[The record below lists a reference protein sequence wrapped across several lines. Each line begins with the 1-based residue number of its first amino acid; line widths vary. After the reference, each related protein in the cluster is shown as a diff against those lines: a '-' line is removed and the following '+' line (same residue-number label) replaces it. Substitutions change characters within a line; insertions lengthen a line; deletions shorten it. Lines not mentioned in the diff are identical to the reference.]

1 MPAARLPHR
10 HRRHC
15 RRSIAVRVEEGL
27 GDLERAPLIVMSKY
41 FMVLVHSRETR
52 SPGSVVLCVCV
63 RCLGNALMYRRKLA
77 RYVPYVGGGSRW
89 DRYGQRGAGWVV
101 TGLGGNGKRMA
112 RLLRIFVH
120 RLLRQHG
127 FEALLLGCWGEKS
140 EV

>member
-15 RRSIAVRVEEGL
+15 CRSIAVRVEEGL

-52 SPGSVVLCVCV
+52 SPGSVVLCVCE
-63 RCLGNALMYRRKLA
+63 MFRKCTNVQTEA

-89 DRYGQRGAGWVV
+89 DR
-101 TGLGGNGKRMA
+101 LGGNRVG
-112 RLLRIFVH
+112 
-120 RLLRQHG
+120 
-127 FEALLLGCWGEKS
+127 W
-140 EV
+140 